1 MASQQSHRSSLR
13 VRIIAADCSVATCL
27 QNRKLNPR
35 SSSGPFTRL
44 TKYKFGSLRAEVK
57 FRGAPCALT
66 GSLHLINV
74 RMCCQMTTD
83 EFVSLLTDA
92 GNTYS
97 IVKHEKRSAVHFR
110 DRGYEFIGIP
120 YDDDPEFL
128 HIKTIFPAP
137 EVLLS

>member
-1 MASQQSHRSSLR
+1 
-13 VRIIAADCSVATCL
+13 
-27 QNRKLNPR
+27 
-35 SSSGPFTRL
+35 
-44 TKYKFGSLRAEVK
+44 
-57 FRGAPCALT
+57 
-66 GSLHLINV
+66 
-74 RMCCQMTTD
+74 MTTD